1 MKETNKPDSNYE
13 LVKRHEVQG
22 TPFTV
27 IELVDDKK
35 IFGVLGNYRITEP
48 MKTVAEAQTE
58 LQKITWKRIL
68 QVIGIAIE
76 KLK

>member
-1 MKETNKPDSNYE
+1 MKETDKPDSNYE
-13 LVKRHEVQG
+13 LVKHHEVQG
-22 TPFTV
+22 TPFTI
-27 IELVDDKK
+27 IELVDEKK
-35 IFGVLGNYRITEP
+35 IFGVLGNYRMTEP

-58 LQKITWKRIL
+58 LQKITWNRIL